1 MDKMQEITGWA
12 GAALT
17 ICNFLF
23 PVFTYM
29 NVIKGRL
36 SYDNTPSFFVITSY
50 INYFCMYVYGD
61 MVFSDQVKYAYLV
74 GSIIN
79 CILMTIYL
87 IYEIRKFLIDTIL
100 NALLIITGTWA
111 LYRCLTIMIDDDR
124 TVGKI
129 CILTFIVVYITPI
142 QILYKVLKEKNYN
155 LIPIYNCWVSF
166 FSSIFWVIY
175 SMYLS
180 DFYKTKKLIE
190 DATGV
195 SPKYFRFPGGGN
207 NHYLSSSLR
216 SQILNALH
224 KEGYTA
230 IDWNAGTSDAASTY
244 YSESTLIRNGKSSH
258 WGKGPIILLQHDS
271 NAKYHTPAVTKALI
285 QYYRSKGYTFANM
298 DHYYGP
304 ELCFK
309 K

>member
-180 DFYKTKKLIE
+180 DFYILI
-190 DATGV
+190 
-195 SPKYFRFPGGGN
+195 PN
-207 NHYLSSSLR
+207 IINILLNL
-216 SQILNALH
+216 SQIVVYINLSRKYPAIGK
-224 KEGYTA
+224 KEFSSTIGIET
-230 IDWNAGTSDAASTY
+230 TSNEEERKDDVQIK
-244 YSESTLIRNGKSSH
+244 SEETTEVEIKE
-258 WGKGPIILLQHDS
+258 KPVKII
-271 NAKYHTPAVTKALI
+271 NK
-285 QYYRSKGYTFANM
+285 N
-298 DHYYGP
+298 
-304 ELCFK
+304 
-309 K
+309 